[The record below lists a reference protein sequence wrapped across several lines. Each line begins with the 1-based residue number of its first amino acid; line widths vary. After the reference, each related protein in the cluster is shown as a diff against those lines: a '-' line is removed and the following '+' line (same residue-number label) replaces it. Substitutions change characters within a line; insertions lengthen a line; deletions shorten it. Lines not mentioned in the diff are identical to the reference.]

1 MCLILTDY
9 QSKTSIYNNG
19 STYMN
24 LMVTMK
30 QKSTIDTEKQNKKT
44 QNITKEN
51 HQTTREQKK

>member
-1 MCLILTDY
+1 
-9 QSKTSIYNNG
+9 
-19 STYMN
+19 MN